1 MRTLLTN
8 GSVYSPADPHAT
20 AIAFDDGVVTWLGD
34 DSSAASYATGA
45 DEVIDLRGKLVAPA
59 FVDAHVHAAQT
70 GALLTGLDLTGT
82 ASLTE
87 CLDRLAAFAAKLGP
101 DELIDGSGWDETS
114 WSEGRPPTNAELD
127 RAADGRRVYLSRVDG
142 HSGVI
147 SSSLI
152 AAVEGLAAQE
162 GFDPNGRVER
172 DAHHAVRDALSEL
185 LGPDQR
191 LAAARAAV
199 KAMAERGIGAFHEMA
214 APHIGPLW
222 ELPLVRQAAEE
233 LGLSATLYWGEPGVF
248 DRVDE
253 FGLAGLAG
261 DLNADGA
268 LGSRTAALRDPYS
281 DRADHRGHAYLT
293 AEQIAEHVVACT
305 ERPVRGGG
313 AGKESN
319 SVQAGFHCIGD
330 AALDNIARGFELAA
344 EKVGVQALVAARHRL
359 EHVEMVDDAAIATL
373 ARCGVVAS
381 VQPMFDRLWG
391 GPSDMYAERVGD
403 RWTGMNPFGSLAR
416 SGVVLAFGS
425 DAPVTELGAWEAVR
439 AAAFHHEP
447 SQRITVRAAF
457 AAHTRG
463 GWRAA
468 GIDDAGV
475 LAPGSAATYAV
486 WESDAE
492 LVVQTPDQRVAAWST
507 DPRAGVPVLPDLS
520 DEAPVPV
527 CRRTVVSGRIVYD
540 SEGWSS

>member
-34 DSSAASYATGA
+34 DSSAASYANGA
-45 DEVIDLRGKLVAPA
+45 DEVIDLRGKLVTPA
-59 FVDAHVHAAQT
+59 FVDAHVHTAQT
-70 GALLTGLDLTGT
+70 GALLTGLDLAGT
-82 ASLTE
+82 TSLTE
-87 CLDRLAAFAAKLGP
+87 ALDRLAAFAKTLGP
-101 DELIDGSGWDETS
+101 DEIIDGQGWDETR
-114 WSEGRPPTNAELD
+114 WPEGRPPTSEELD

-147 SSSLI
+147 SSSLA
-152 AAVEGLAAQE
+152 AAVESLSAQA
-162 GFDPNGRVER
+162 GYDASGRVER
-172 DAHHAVRDALSEL
+172 AANHAVRDALGEL
-185 LGPDQR
+185 VGPDQR
-191 LAAARAAV
+191 LQDARAAV

-214 APHIGPLW
+214 APHIGPVW
-222 ELPLVRQAAEE
+222 ELPLVRQAAEDA
-233 LGLSATLYWGEPGVF
+233 GLAATLYWGEPGMF
-248 DRVDE
+248 DRIDE

-268 LGSRTAALRDPYS
+268 LGSRTAALRDPYA
-281 DRADHRGHAYLT
+281 DRAAHRGHAYLT

-305 ERPVRGGG
+305 ERG
-313 AGKESN
+313 
-319 SVQAGFHCIGD
+319 VQAGFHCIGD

-359 EHVEMVDDAAIATL
+359 EHVEMVDEAAIATL

-391 GPSDMYAERVGD
+391 GPSDMYAKRVGD
-403 RWTGMNPFGSLAR
+403 RWAGMNPFGSLAR
-416 SGVVLAFGS
+416 AGVVLAFGS
-425 DAPVTELGAWEAVR
+425 DSPVTELGGWEAVR
-439 AAAFHHEP
+439 AAAFHHEE

-475 LAPGSAATYAV
+475 LAPGTAATYAV

-520 DEAPVPV
+520 DEAPVPD
-527 CRRTVVSGRIVYD
+527 CRRTVVGGRIVYD

>member
-20 AIAFDDGVVTWLGD
+20 AIAFDDGVVSWLGD
-34 DSSAASYATGA
+34 DTGAVSYASGA
-45 DEVIDLRGKLVAPA
+45 DEVIDLRGKLVTPA
-59 FVDAHVHAAQT
+59 FVDAHVHTAQT
-70 GALLTGLDLTGT
+70 GALLTGLDLVGAT
-82 ASLTE
+82 SLTE
-87 CLDRLAAFAAKLGP
+87 ALDRLSSFAATLGP
-101 DELIDGSGWDETS
+101 DAVIDGAGWDETR
-114 WSEGRPPTNAELD
+114 WPEGRPPAAEELD
-127 RAADGRRVYLSRVDG
+127 RAAGGRKVYLSRVDG

-147 SSSLI
+147 SSALA
-152 AAVEGLAAQE
+152 AAVDGLAGHA
-162 GFDPNGRVER
+162 GYDASGRVER

-185 LGPDQR
+185 IGPEQR
-191 LAAARAAV
+191 LVDARAAV

-248 DRVDE
+248 GNVTE
-253 FGLAGLAG
+253 YGLAGLAG

-268 LGSRTAALRDPYS
+268 LGSRTAALRAPYA
-281 DRADHRGHAYLT
+281 DRPDHRGHAYLT

-305 ERPVRGGG
+305 
-313 AGKESN
+313 GKG
-319 SVQAGFHCIGD
+319 VQAGFHCIGD
-330 AALDNIARGFELAA
+330 LALDNIARGFELAA
-344 EKVGVQALVAARHRL
+344 EKVGVPALVAARHRL
-359 EHVEMVDDAAIATL
+359 EHVEMPDEAAIATL

-381 VQPMFDRLWG
+381 VQPMFDGHWG
-391 GPSDMYAERVGD
+391 GPDGMYAERVGD
-403 RWTGMNPFGSLAR
+403 RWQGMNPFGSLAR
-416 SGVVLAFGS
+416 AGVVLAFGS
-425 DAPVTELGAWEAVR
+425 DAPVTAFGGWQAVR
-439 AAAFHHEP
+439 AAAFHHTE
-447 SQRITVRAAF
+447 SERITVRAAF
-457 AAHTRG
+457 QAHTRG

-475 LAPGSAATYAV
+475 LAPGAAATYAV
-486 WESDAE
+486 WQSDAE

-520 DEAPVPV
+520 DEAAVPSCLRTAVGGRPV
-527 CRRTVVSGRIVYD
+527 YE